1 MNRLR
6 VGVMGSGQISKRYL
20 LSFRDLFA
28 DTVEV
33 AAVADVV
40 PEVAAERAA
49 AFDVPAVSPEELLG
63 DESVKLILNLTP
75 APAHHAVSRSI
86 LDAGKHVYSEKPL
99 ALSMDHGRD
108 LVERAKGNGL
118 MLAAAPDTILGAG
131 VQTGRRVLDSG
142 QVGDVI
148 AGHALACVP
157 VRSERYYV
165 TFRGPLLDMG
175 PYFVGALVALLGP
188 VAEVA
193 AVAAEATFLDQGHA
207 GRTLDAPA
215 RSAAALHFA
224 GGAVVTLAASSELV
238 GYSPFLRLY
247 GTLGTMTGT
256 DPNQFGGET
265 LVKVGNDPD
274 APAEVRHAHSDN
286 SRGLGV
292 ADMAAAL
299 AENRPPR
306 LTADFALHTLEVL
319 LGVIESAKTGRRV
332 AMTTTC
338 DRPAPMPET

>member
-1 MNRLR
+1 MTPLP
-6 VGVMGSGQISKRYL
+6 VGILGSGQISKRYL

-28 DTVEV
+28 DSVEV
-33 AAVADVV
+33 AAIADVV
-40 PEVAAERAA
+40 PEIAAERAA
-49 AFDVPAVSPEELLG
+49 AFNVPAVSPDALLADG
-63 DESVKLILNLTP
+63 SVKLVLNLTP
-75 APAHHAVSRSI
+75 APAHHEVSRQI

-108 LVERAKGNGL
+108 LVERASARGL
-118 MLAAAPDTILGAG
+118 MLAAAPDTILGSG
-131 VQTGRRVLDSG
+131 VQTARRVLDAG
-142 QVGDVI
+142 EVGDVI

-157 VRSERYYV
+157 VTSERYYV

-193 AVAAEATFLDQGHA
+193 AVAAEATFLDEGHA

-215 RSAAALHFA
+215 RSAAALHFTS
-224 GGAVVTLAASSELV
+224 GAVVTLVASSELA

-247 GTLGTMTGT
+247 GTKGTLTGT
-256 DPNQFGGET
+256 DPNQFGGDT
-265 LVKVGNDPD
+265 LVKLGTGAD
-274 APAEVRHAHSDN
+274 APAAVRHGHSEN

-292 ADMAAAL
+292 SDMAAAL

-306 LTADFALHTLEVL
+306 LTGDFALHNLEIL

-332 AMTTTC
+332 AMTTAC
-338 DRPAPMPET
+338 DRPAPMPEV